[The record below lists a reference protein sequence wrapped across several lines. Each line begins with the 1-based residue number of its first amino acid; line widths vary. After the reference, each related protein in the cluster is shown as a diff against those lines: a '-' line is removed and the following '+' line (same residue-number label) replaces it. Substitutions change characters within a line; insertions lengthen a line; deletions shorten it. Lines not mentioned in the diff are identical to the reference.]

1 MSVHP
6 ATSYVGLNYY
16 GNSSPSKME
25 VHHVPSKTANCQ
37 LDEIKN
43 GVRFEPD
50 TLDEAHKNGYDNCA
64 YCIGGST
71 R

>member
-6 ATSYVGLNYY
+6 ANSYVGLEYY
-16 GNSSPSKME
+16 GNSSPAKLE

-37 LDEIKN
+37 LDEIKD
-43 GVRFEPD
+43 GVRFIPD
-50 TLDEAHKNGYDNCA
+50 NLEEAHKNGYDNCHW
-64 YCIGGST
+64 CLGGST

>member
-1 MSVHP
+1 MSVHR
-6 ATSYVGLNYY
+6 AYSYTGLQYY

-37 LDEIKN
+37 LDEIRD
-43 GVRFEPD
+43 GVRFNPD
-50 TLDEAHKNGYDNCA
+50 TLEEAHTNGYDNCH
-64 YCIGGST
+64 YCLGGST

>member
-1 MSVHP
+1 MAVESVSTYH
-6 ATSYVGLNYY
+6 GLQYY

-37 LDEIKN
+37 LDEIKD
-43 GVRFEPD
+43 GVRFIPD
-50 TLDEAHKNGYDNCA
+50 TLEEAHANGYDNCH
-64 YCIGGST
+64 YCLGGST